1 MMKKSKKFLIR
12 LPKDAK
18 PTNNEDEVKLI
29 RWAFEDIYNIKM
41 DDDDIIRADIL
52 KQKHYK

>member
-1 MMKKSKKFLIR
+1 MVKKSKKYLIR

-18 PTNNEDEVKLI
+18 PTNNEDEIKLI
-29 RWAFEDIYNIKM
+29 RWAFEDIYGISM

-52 KQKHYK
+52 KHR